1 MRLDANGHLPR
12 LFFTEAGLTALRAM
26 MMDHR
31 LADPKKFAHVR
42 KELGIDPGS
51 DDDTP
56 PS

>member
-12 LFFTEAGLTALRAM
+12 LFFTEAGVTALRAM
-26 MMDHR
+26 MMDRH